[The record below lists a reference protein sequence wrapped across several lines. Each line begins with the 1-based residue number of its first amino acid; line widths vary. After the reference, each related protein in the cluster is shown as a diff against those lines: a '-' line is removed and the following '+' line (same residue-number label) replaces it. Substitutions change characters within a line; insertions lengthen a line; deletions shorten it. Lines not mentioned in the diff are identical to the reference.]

1 MPARRKTETVGKAQR
16 RTPTRT
22 SSAEMAPTPTNV
34 VSQHDDE
41 RVIELW
47 QAAASTYEGRL
58 DAQGWT
64 LVVGAIEV
72 ARVFYATGSVAAWA
86 EYRRTIKDVDHI
98 IGQTQ
103 AAGAKAAAPSVIRI
117 A

>member
-1 MPARRKTETVGKAQR
+1 MPAQRKTSTVRPQR
-16 RTPTRT
+16 RMKARVT
-22 SSAEMAPTPTNV
+22 SESEIVPTPQNV
-34 VSQHDDE
+34 VTQHDDQ

-47 QAAASTYEGRL
+47 QAAEVTYGGKL
-58 DAQGWT
+58 DAQGWG

-72 ARVFYATGSVAAWA
+72 ARLFYATGSVSAWA

-98 IGQTQ
+98 VGQTQ
-103 AAGAKAAAPSVIRI
+103 ASGATAAAPSVIRI